1 MNLIKSEFY
10 KLKVSKSFSLC
21 LFVSAG
27 LALFIAFALKMG
39 VAGRGAEDFAA
50 IAETISAVTFIEL
63 TLGLGF
69 LPTIFAI
76 FVSLFTAGEFHN
88 GTMKNYVSR
97 GFNRVQIYLSKLNVC
112 GIAILTMLAVYILV
126 SCTVGSLLW
135 GFDPYSIATFSN
147 IAIMLLGIGL
157 LMLAYSSIFVFISMW
172 LRNIGAAVAV
182 NVGMVFLLSSVLM
195 AINNII
201 GDSLTVSDYW
211 LTDNI
216 TALASLSPE
225 NGIFQRGM
233 IVGLYYLVGSTVLG
247 CILFKTQDII

>member
-10 KLKVSKSFSLC
+10 KLKVSKLFSFC
-21 LFVSAG
+21 LLVCAG
-27 LALFIAFALKMG
+27 LAIFIAIALNMG
-39 VAGRGAEDFAA
+39 VAGRGAEDFAT
-50 IAETISAVTFIEL
+50 IAETISAVTFLEL

-69 LPTIFAI
+69 LPTLFAI

-97 GFNRVQIYLSKLNVC
+97 GFGRVQIYLSKLNVC
-112 GIAILTMLAVYILV
+112 GIAILTMLAVNILS
-126 SCTVGSLLW
+126 SCIVGTLLW
-135 GFDPYSIATFSN
+135 GFDPYSVATFSN

-157 LMLAYSSIFVFISMW
+157 MMLAYSSVFVFISMW

-182 NVGMVFLLSSVLM
+182 NVGLVFLFSSVLM
-195 AINNII
+195 AVNYII

-225 NGIFQRGM
+225 YGIFQRGM
-233 IVGLYYLVGSTVLG
+233 IVGLCYLISTTALG
-247 CILFKTQDII
+247 CILFKTQDIK